1 MAAFATVENIVILG
15 GKTLSENETTRA
27 EALLPVVSNLLR
39 TEAAKYGRD
48 LDEAAAASAAYADT
62 LRMVTVDVTIR
73 ALRQT
78 TSGVPV
84 SQESQ
89 TALGYTW
96 QGTYTVPG
104 GGVAGCIMNN
114 DLKRLG
120 LMRQRYG
127 AVDIYGIADGNNNTD

>member
-1 MAAFATVENIVILG
+1 MAAFATVVDIELLG
-15 GKTLSENETTRA
+15 GKVLSEDETTRA

-39 TEAAKYGRD
+39 TEAAKYGRN
-48 LDEAAAASAAYADT
+48 LDEMATASAAYADT

-96 QGTYTVPG
+96 QGTYSVPG

-120 LMRQRYG
+120 LKRQRYG
-127 AVDIYGIADGNNNTD
+127 AMDIYGITDGNDQTD